1 MKIMVVVVKTLTRM
15 VVMVMTMKMMVVVVM
30 TLTRMVS
37 DGGDLDEDGGD
48 DYDCHCLGQQG
59 S

>member
-1 MKIMVVVVKTLTRM
+1 
-15 VVMVMTMKMMVVVVM
+15 MVMTMKMMVVVVM